1 MDGASATP
9 NPIAKHS
16 VYSKK
21 RPDNPFVLERSSVM
35 ALSQQSSPMIK
46 HLFKQANPIQ
56 HWGLVVGAS
65 LILGAAGYAG
75 PALALTP
82 KLPPVVAASQVSLT
96 QGVRKTVLSNGLTV
110 LTKEVKSAPVVTVQV
125 WYKIGSYDEA
135 PGVNGIAHQLE
146 HLMFKGTKARPIQFG
161 RLFSALGSQSNAFTS
176 YDQTAYYGTVERDK
190 LTAMLEI
197 EADRMANATIDENAL
212 KSEKRVV
219 ISELQGYENNP
230 GYRLGRAVQ
239 GAAFPTSTYGLT
251 VGGTKSDIERFNLE
265 QVRYYY
271 NNYYSPK
278 NATLIVVGDFETDQ
292 VLKNI
297 RQIFEPIPNRQPGPL
312 PKIEAPARPAIPSP
326 IVLKEPGSAAL
337 TQSVYPLPN
346 SQHPDVPALHVMDL
360 ILTQGRGSRLYQSI
374 VESGLASGFSAYP
387 ANMASGGWYEFTA
400 TAAPG
405 KETQA
410 IDAAF
415 LTTLK
420 LLQDQPV
427 TAAELQRAKVQL
439 RSGQIL
445 RNRDITAQARQL
457 GDDQTSNGGYEYRD
471 RYLAAI
477 EKVTAADI
485 QRVTKRYFSESVRKV
500 GFFEPT
506 TATAPTAP
514 VAAGGATTGSYN
526 NVGKPVDPAEVAQY
540 LPKLTPSSNNVT
552 LPERIILPNGLK
564 LLLLPDK
571 STPTV
576 TLSGFIRAG
585 SDFDTTQKAG
595 LSQLTAANLMNGTQ
609 GQTGLAIAQKLD
621 DRGLEL
627 GFSSNRE
634 GVRIG
639 GQGLSSD
646 LPILLDTLSDVL
658 QQATFPTKDL
668 ELSRAR
674 SLTALKGQLDNPN
687 ALARRIFQQTV
698 YPSNHPYHTFPT
710 EQSLQAI
717 AQPDLQQFYRRLYRP
732 DNTVLALVGDFNA
745 AEVKQMIEQRLGQ
758 WKPTGTK
765 PQMVFPTVGLPEVS
779 RTVPAVLPGK
789 SQSVSFLGYVG
800 ITRQDPRFYSALVL
814 NQILGGD
821 TLSSRLGT
829 EIRDRQGLTY
839 GIYSYFQSGNQAG
852 PFFISMQTAPEDAKK
867 AIASTVKLL
876 EQIRDQGVSAAE
888 VSNAVRSLTSTY
900 PVNLAD
906 PGDMASTIL
915 YNEVYGLN
923 PTELRQYTAQISAVT
938 QAQVN
943 QAAKEL
949 LQPDRLVVVTA
960 GPEVKA
966 AR

>member
-1 MDGASATP
+1 MTQLPLNLIQYALQRWSLALGLALVLGLGTVVGPAVGPAIALSP
-9 NPIAKHS
+9 PIA
-16 VYSKK
+16 
-21 RPDNPFVLERSSVM
+21 
-35 ALSQQSSPMIK
+35 
-46 HLFKQANPIQ
+46 PI
-56 HWGLVVGAS
+56 AP
-65 LILGAAGYAG
+65 AA
-75 PALALTP
+75 
-82 KLPPVVAASQVSLT
+82 QVSLT
-96 QGVRKTVLSNGLTV
+96 QGVKKTVLGNGLTV

-125 WYKIGSYDEA
+125 WYKIGSHDEA

-176 YDQTAYYGTVERDK
+176 YDQTAYYGTVERDR
-190 LTAMLEI
+190 LTALLEI
-197 EADRMANATIDENAL
+197 EADRMANATIDEDAL

-230 GYRLGRAVQ
+230 GYRLSRAVQ
-239 GAAFPTSTYGLT
+239 GSLFPTSPYGLT
-251 VGGTKSDIERFNLE
+251 VGGTKADIERFTLD

-278 NATLIVVGDFETDQ
+278 NATLIVVGDFDADKT
-292 VLKNI
+292 LATI
-297 RQIFEPIPNRQPGPL
+297 RQVFEPIPNRQPGPL
-312 PKIEAPARPAIPSP
+312 PTIVAPDRQVMDSP

-337 TQSVYPLPN
+337 TESVYPLPN

-360 ILTQGRGSRLYQSI
+360 ILTQGRGSRLYQAI
-374 VESGLASGFSAYP
+374 VETGLASGFNAYP
-387 ANMASGGWYEFTA
+387 ANMASGGWYEFSA

-405 KETQA
+405 KDTRA

-415 LTTLK
+415 LATIK
-420 LLQDQPV
+420 QLQEQPV

-445 RNRDITAQARQL
+445 RNRDITSQARQL
-457 GDDQTSNGGYEYRD
+457 GDDQTSNGGFEYRD

-477 EKVTAADI
+477 EKVTVADI
-485 QRVTKRYFSESVRKV
+485 QRVTKRYFDPAVRKV

-506 TATAPTAP
+506 QVTAPTAP
-514 VAAGGATTGSYN
+514 IASGGATTGNY

-540 LPKLTPSSNNVT
+540 LPKLTSSSSNVT
-552 LPERIILPNGLK
+552 LPERIVLPNGLK

-576 TLSGFIRAG
+576 TVSGFIRAG
-585 SDFDTTQKAG
+585 SDFDTAQKAG
-595 LSQLTAANLMNGTQ
+595 LSQLTAANLMNGTK
-609 GQTGLAIAQKLD
+609 GQTGLEIAQKLD

-646 LPILLDTLSDVL
+646 LPVLLDTLSDLL
-658 QQATFPTKDL
+658 QRATFPAKDL
-668 ELSRAR
+668 ELSRQR
-674 SLTALKGQLDNPN
+674 SITALKGQLDNPN
-687 ALARRIFQQTV
+687 TLARRTFQQNI

-710 EQSLQAI
+710 EASLQAI
-717 AQPDLQQFYRRLYRP
+717 AQTDVQTFYQKLYRP
-732 DNTVLALVGDFNA
+732 DATVLALVGDFDA
-745 AEVKQMIEQRLGQ
+745 VQVKQMIEARLGQ
-758 WKPTGTK
+758 WQGAGMKPEA
-765 PQMVFPTVGLPEVS
+765 VFPTVGLPEAGRS
-779 RTVPAVLPGK
+779 VPAVMPGK

-800 ITRQDPRFYSALVL
+800 IKRQDPRFYAALVL

-839 GIYSYFQSGNQAG
+839 GIYSYFQTGNQSG

-876 EQIRDQGVSAAE
+876 EQIREQGVSAAE
-888 VSNAVRSLTSTY
+888 VSNAVRSLTSSY

-923 PTELRQYTAQISAVT
+923 PAELRQYTAQISGVT
-938 QAQVN
+938 LAQVN
-943 QAAKEL
+943 EAAKEL
-949 LQPDRLVVVTA
+949 LRPDRLVIVTA
-960 GPEVKA
+960 GPEVKEL
-966 AR
+966 R